1 MSKVELSEGVR
12 IGNENLVRVTESASQ
27 KISTLID
34 REQKGDFL
42 RITGGGCNGLSY
54 KMKFT
59 PTSKSGI
66 YWSKV
71 RGLPCWLTRKRA
83 LP

>member
-34 REQKGDFL
+34 REQKGGF
-42 RITGGGCNGLSY
+42 
-54 KMKFT
+54 
-59 PTSKSGI
+59 PTHTHNRWGMQRTLLQNEIHTNK
-66 YWSKV
+66 
-71 RGLPCWLTRKRA
+71 
-83 LP
+83 